1 MLTPIKN
8 QGDEH
13 ICILRQIYITD
24 CLSVCYVV
32 VCSLDKMLIGS
43 EKGKKSKKNFEPIQ
57 KVFIFAKSLKR
68 FKY

>member
-13 ICILRQIYITD
+13 ICILRQMYIID

-43 EKGKKSKKNFEPIQ
+43 EKGKKSKK
-57 KVFIFAKSLKR
+57 L
-68 FKY
+68 